1 MAIADVRR
9 VVVVGGGDRM
19 LGVLE
24 LGLRTVM
31 LAGALERSRCSL
43 SRSEDCFANWMD
55 ATVAANEEGYWRGW
69 EDEANTTA
77 FVQKQAPR
85 GAIQ

>member
-1 MAIADVRR
+1 
-9 VVVVGGGDRM
+9 M

-55 ATVAANEEGYWRGW
+55 ATVAAGGEDVGGEWEG
-69 EDEANTTA
+69 EANTTA

-85 GAIQ
+85 G